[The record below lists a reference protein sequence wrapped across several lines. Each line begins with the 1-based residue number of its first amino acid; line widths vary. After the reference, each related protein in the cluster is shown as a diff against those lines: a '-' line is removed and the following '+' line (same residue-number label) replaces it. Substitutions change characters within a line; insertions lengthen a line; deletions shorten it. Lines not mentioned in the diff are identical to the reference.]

1 MTKLNRNWKKRAA
14 ALALVG
20 VVAIGG
26 MAAGAAAARQYITAE
41 LRPDIALQLN
51 GKNQTL
57 SDSMIAYN
65 GRTYLPIR
73 NVGDLLGL
81 EVDWNNDTNTVIL
94 NDNGGTSTGTGTNTG
109 TSTGSITLE
118 RAKEIALAD
127 AGLTASQVTF
137 TQARQDWD
145 DGRQTYEVDFY
156 TSSSKYD
163 YEILTADGTILQ
175 RERETF
181 SSGNSGTGDIGLEQ
195 VKTIALTDAGLTAS
209 QVTFTQTRQDWDD
222 GRLTYEV
229 DFYTSTHKYD
239 YEILAS
245 NGTILQEDRTA
256 LNVSGTGS
264 SGTGTGTGTAS
275 AVTLEQAKTIALSNA
290 GLSASQVTFVKAH
303 QDWDDGR
310 LEYEIEFYY
319 GNVEYE
325 YTIDA
330 NTGKIVDMD
339 RDSRW

>member
-145 DGRQTYEVDFY
+145 DGR
-156 TSSSKYD
+156 
-163 YEILTADGTILQ
+163 
-175 RERETF
+175 
-181 SSGNSGTGDIGLEQ
+181 
-195 VKTIALTDAGLTAS
+195 
-209 QVTFTQTRQDWDD
+209 
-222 GRLTYEV
+222 LTYEV